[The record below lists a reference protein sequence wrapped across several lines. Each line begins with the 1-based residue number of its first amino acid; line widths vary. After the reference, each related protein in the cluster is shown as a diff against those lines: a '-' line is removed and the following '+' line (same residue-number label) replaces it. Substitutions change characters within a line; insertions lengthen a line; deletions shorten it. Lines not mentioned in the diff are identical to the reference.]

1 MLLRLDD
8 GDVRGVRALGARLG
22 VVGHL
27 GALGQGLEARAVDAG
42 VVDEQ
47 VLAAVLRRNEA
58 EALLV
63 AEPLHGS
70 GGHCVTSAGHVNCD
84 RGVLPMATPA
94 ALNTSFARPSMGLA
108 LTRRSVPAGASLH
121 QRYQVSVRSPTGCE
135 RSRLPQSLGTWT
147 PPPTA
152 S

>member
-1 MLLRLDD
+1 MAPPPARRRPRRRSTSSSEAWTARSTRLRLED

-22 VVGHL
+22 VVGAP
-27 GALGQGLEARAVDAG
+27 GARGQGLEPRAVDAG

-47 VLAAVLRRNEA
+47 VLAAVLRRDQA

-94 ALNTSFARPSMGLA
+94 ALNTSFAGPSMGLA
-108 LTRRSVPAGASLH
+108 
-121 QRYQVSVRSPTGCE
+121 
-135 RSRLPQSLGTWT
+135 
-147 PPPTA
+147 
-152 S
+152 